1 MRPSQ
6 TLFVRITVL
15 LLAAGLGACAPSS
28 EEAPAVAAAPASRET
43 AATGADT
50 ATAMAPAA
58 SEGANALQL
67 TVDGSDHAVRNASGS
82 AMRLPVIDAEG
93 VESLTIEVYNEANTL
108 YAKADLFVAASEMSE
123 GSYTLGSFGSE
134 GVRNTPR
141 RGQLALA
148 IEGADGRRMIV
159 SADGELRLRREGRAL
174 VADFEFSRSAFMGE
188 SPVQARG
195 QLRIGEAGDIR

>member
-1 MRPSQ
+1 MRPSHA
-6 TLFVRITVL
+6 LFVRITAL

-28 EEAPAVAAAPASRET
+28 EEAPAVAAAPASREA

-50 ATAMAPAA
+50 ATAMGPAA

-188 SPVQARG
+188 SPLQARG